1 VFFGRLVKEP
11 TGFLNKSNILE
22 KVCSETGWVLEQTHG
37 NRLKGAK
44 EYI

>member
-1 VFFGRLVKEP
+1 MPRIRASDF
-11 TGFLNKSNILE
+11 LE
-22 KVCSETGWVLEQTHG
+22 KVCSETGWVLEQAHG